1 MRNEMIDLIRF
12 LKTFG
17 YLKDPRIEAA
27 MMELDRADFVSSEVL
42 DWAYDDRAL
51 LSFGTSGKVCSTSTQ
66 PSLLVTMIQEL
77 EMRDEDNV
85 LDLGTGTGF
94 CACILGKMAE
104 KGSVITVEKN
114 SEVASVA
121 SRNFERYRMKN
132 LRLVIGDGRYGYEG
146 NAPYDGII
154 STVAF
159 SGMSE
164 VLFSQMK
171 IGGRCVS
178 PIYRSYMD
186 TPVFLFERTD
196 DTTLKVSE
204 TTGAVFMVAE
214 DSEPDPLYR
223 KREFSLRLTNGRFQ
237 II

>member
-1 MRNEMIDLIRF
+1 MRNKMIDLIRY
-12 LKTFG
+12 LKKLG

-27 MMELDRADFVSSEVL
+27 MMELDRADFVSSEVR
-42 DWAYDDRAL
+42 DRAYEDIAL
-51 LSFGTSGKVCSTSTQ
+51 LSFGSSGKVCSTSTQ
-66 PSLLVTMIQEL
+66 PSLLVTMIEEL
-77 EMRDEDNV
+77 GMRDEDRV

-94 CACILGKMAE
+94 CACILGKMAK
-104 KGSVITVEKN
+104 KGSVITVEKDR
-114 SEVASVA
+114 EVASVA

-132 LRLVIGDGRYGYEG
+132 VRLVIGDGRYGYESD
-146 NAPYDGII
+146 APYDKII
-154 STVAF
+154 STVAL

-204 TTGAVFMVAE
+204 ITGAVFMVAE
-214 DSEPDPLYR
+214 ESEPDPIYHN
-223 KREFSLRLTNGRFQ
+223 REFSLRLTDGRFQ